1 MDLDPGGPK
10 SSGSP
15 TLLEISFS
23 LNFSVRIHGSVFFL
37 LSLFAWL
44 KKVGVG
50 ALVPIGNVSGSKICS
65 RIRNP
70 KPDPKITLINN

>member
-1 MDLDPGGPK
+1 MDLDPGGLK
-10 SSGSP
+10 SFGSP

-23 LNFSVRIHGSVFFL
+23 LNFSVKSHGSVFFL

-50 ALVPIGNVSGSKICS
+50 SLVPIGNVSGSRSVLGLGIQS
-65 RIRNP
+65 RIQKLP
-70 KPDPKITLINN
+70 